1 MEGHSVNRIS
11 KMTVGASALGLILV
25 SAAAAPALAQ
35 PSPAASSPSSET
47 QLLGAMAEAL
57 GTDVAGAQDVLR
69 FQADAAA
76 LTADASAVAGDAYAG
91 SWIDESSRTVYAA
104 ATSEAARALVAN
116 AGAVPVAAEHS
127 LNELEDVTA
136 RISAAD
142 RPAGVASWHV
152 DVAAND
158 VVVEALPGSEA
169 SVTTFVTGLGVDA
182 DAVRVET
189 AGGTPQTFDDLR
201 GGIAYY
207 ISNQYRCSIGFGVV
221 GGFVTAG
228 HCGSQGES
236 TNYGTFAGSSF
247 PDNDY
252 AWVSTPNHNP
262 LGEVVDWSGGNVAVK
277 GSTPAPVGATVCRSG
292 STTGW
297 HCGEILAYDT
307 SVQYGNDTVNGLIET
322 TVCAEPGDSG
332 GSLLAGDQ
340 AQGVTSGGWG
350 DCSSGGQ
357 TWFQPVNEILDAY
370 GLTLLTN

>member
-11 KMTVGASALGLILV
+11 KMAVSASALGLIAV

-35 PSPAASSPSSET
+35 PAFAVPSPSSET
-47 QLLGAMAEAL
+47 QLLDAMAEAL

-69 FQADAAA
+69 FQADATA
-76 LTADASAVAGDAYAG
+76 LTTTVASVVGDAYAG
-91 SWIDESSRTVYAA
+91 AWIDESSRTVYAA
-104 ATSEAARALVAN
+104 ATSDAARALVAS
-116 AGAVPVAAEHS
+116 AGATPIPADHS
-127 LNELEDVTA
+127 LSELEGLTA
-136 RISAAD
+136 RISGAD

-158 VVVEALPGSEA
+158 VVVEALPGSETN
-169 SVTTFVTGLGVDA
+169 VTAFVTALGAPA

-189 AGGTPQTFDDLR
+189 AGGVPQTFDDLR
-201 GGIAYY
+201 GGIAYF
-207 ISNQYRCSIGFGVV
+207 IENQYRCSIGFGVV

-247 PDNDY
+247 PGNDY
-252 AWVSTPNHNP
+252 AWVSTPNHTP
-262 LGEVVDWSGGNVAVK
+262 LGEVVDWSGGNVAVA

-307 SVQYGNDTVNGLIET
+307 SVQYGSNTVNGLIET

-370 GLTLLTN
+370 GLTLLTS